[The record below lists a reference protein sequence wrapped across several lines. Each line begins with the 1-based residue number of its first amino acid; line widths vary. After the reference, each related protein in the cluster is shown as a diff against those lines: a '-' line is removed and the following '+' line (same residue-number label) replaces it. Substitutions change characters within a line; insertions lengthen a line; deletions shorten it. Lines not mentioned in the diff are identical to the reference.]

1 MLRKLRAKR
10 RLSVYPFALSL
21 FQFLAA
27 VIFDWSR
34 PAASFSLL
42 QKGYS

>member
-1 MLRKLRAKR
+1 MLRKLRAKLR
-10 RLSVYPFALSL
+10 SSVYSFALSL

-27 VIFDWSR
+27 VMFDWSC

-42 QKGYS
+42 QKGHS